1 MDITVKNFQSS
12 IPVSISKIKSAA
24 RKVVVELNGRGLIN
38 QTPTDISIVFV
49 GSRRM
54 RTINKKYLGH
64 DYVTDVITFSL
75 GGETPPLRKGSVG
88 AGLPGPMAEIII
100 CPKIAKQNA
109 KAYGVPVAQ
118 ELLLY
123 VIHGLLH
130 LAGYDDH
137 TPQDIKQMRLKEKE
151 LLEKLI

>member
-1 MDITVKNFQSS
+1 MEITVINLQSS

-24 RKVVVELNGRGLIN
+24 RKIVVELN

-64 DYVTDVITFSL
+64 DYVTDVITFDYYDTSF
-75 GGETPPLRKGSVG
+75 PRKRESRNMDPRLKHSGVTTCG
-88 AGLPGPMAEIII
+88 EIII
-100 CPKIAKQNA
+100 CPQVALSNA
-109 KAYGVPVAQ
+109 KIHGVSISK

-123 VIHGLLH
+123 VIHGFLH

-137 TPQDIKQMRLKEKE
+137 KPQDIVRMRLKEKQ
-151 LLEKLI
+151 LLGKLT